1 MGCPHRNKKMTQ
13 ASHDWKALE
22 QFFIHSDKKLIELS
36 SEKTGFSSS
45 PPYSSLRKRAG
56 KYKWSDK
63 RAEAKALLR
72 MGVTEPEKK
81 AAIADLNSEVTK
93 LVDAA
98 SIISDHLKLSRSM
111 KAFYGSLGAKIHA
124 AIAALDATELTADN
138 VIRALSVLSTL
149 INSATDLER
158 KTLGIAEPLQQI
170 QIAARYVISQ
180 TVQGQAIEGDLP
192 ALTRDEWYEKYGK
205 NNGYGNDKN

>member
-1 MGCPHRNKKMTQ
+1 MPQ
-13 ASHDWKALE
+13 ANYDWKALE

-56 KYKWSDK
+56 KYDWSDK

-149 INSATDLER
+149 INAATDLER

-170 QIAARYVISQ
+170 QIEARYVISQ
-180 TVQGQAIEGDLP
+180 TVQGQVVEGNLP
-192 ALTRDEWYEKYGK
+192 ALSRDEWYEKYGK